1 MTLPHNRVRTDNEVR
16 ATVALLNGP
25 ESRGWWYA
33 SKAHVIMYDGD
44 GVDSVELTRQYF
56 DADTMEELPRKVVAH
71 RIQEYEDWMK
81 DEINR
86 RRTYSESYAS
96 GIGVPPRQR

>member
-25 ESRGWWYA
+25 DGRDWWYGD
-33 SKAHVIMYDGD
+33 KGHIVIYERDGD
-44 GVDSVELTRQYF
+44 FNAIRKYF
-56 DADTMEELPRKVVAH
+56 DADTMEELPRKVVSH
-71 RIQEYEDWMK
+71 RLQEYEDWMK

-86 RRTYSESYAS
+86 RRTYSKSYAS
-96 GIGVPPRQR
+96 GFGVPPRQR